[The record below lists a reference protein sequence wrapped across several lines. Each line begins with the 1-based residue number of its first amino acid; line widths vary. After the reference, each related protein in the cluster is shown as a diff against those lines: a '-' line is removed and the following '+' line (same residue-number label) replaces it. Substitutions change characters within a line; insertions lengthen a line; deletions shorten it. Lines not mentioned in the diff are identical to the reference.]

1 MSGGVQSEGFVI
13 IDLHWQNFKVIL
25 LYFSWLLCDIR
36 HYGQQR

>member
-1 MSGGVQSEGFVI
+1 MPGGVQREGFVI
-13 IDLHWQNFKVIL
+13 IDLHQQTFQVML